1 MVQAVQEVPEVR
13 SLLHLLDLLARYI
26 TNLIANHATS
36 ARTRI
41 APTIQIKRDRAPDVG
56 SGAGWYFA
64 SVVGA
69 PQR

>member
-1 MVQAVQEVPEVR
+1 M
-13 SLLHLLDLLARYI
+13 ARYI
-26 TNLIANHATS
+26 TNLIASHATS

-41 APTIQIKRDRAPDVG
+41 APTIQIKRDRERDVG
-56 SGAGWYFA
+56 SAAGWYFA